1 MRDQWYRS
9 PQTNVRP
16 VATTAR
22 LRLLKQSGE
31 AKRMVRQHRMPWQ
44 FCSSFTH
51 LFFN

>member
-31 AKRMVRQHRMPWQ
+31 AKRMVR
-44 FCSSFTH
+44 
-51 LFFN
+51 